1 VKARKIAMF
10 LFSVALGLSSLATA
24 QLASPRVLK
33 WELKDVKFDD
43 GDPVIGYLL
52 FDAAAASDKKLVG
65 WDIGISALGLLPA
78 YRFSSLFQPEQGS
91 WQVDPSDSS
100 CEPLAGCFSSF

>member
-1 VKARKIAMF
+1 MF

-24 QLASPRVLK
+24 QLASARVLK
-33 WELKDVKFDD
+33 LELKDVKFDD

-65 WDIGISALGLLPA
+65 WDIGISALRLLPA
-78 YRFSSLFQPEQGS
+78 YGS
-91 WQVDPSDSS
+91 AL
-100 CEPLAGCFSSF
+100 C